1 MGEKLP
7 EPAYRFAKEASLRVT
22 EMERGLQTLAEELTR
37 LQADFDAIA
46 GDLSESRLRERG
58 EQLLSSAKKLLS
70 SEKQVL
76 LDLERFKDALK
87 KAAASYDDVGTV
99 YTDHA
104 SKARSK
110 SVKEDY
116 GLLAEVYLTKASGVA
131 KRAKELTISS
141 DVKEQAEV
149 VEEGNLFV
157 ERLLETLSD
166 SAAEVNGLIVC
177 RRLGKHGARCSMLA
191 ERLSEEVKKILGGP
205 GPSQNGKKTGDGR
218 KSGSVPVTV
227 KELSAKRPGEVSPGK
242 GKEFDALVDAGWSC
256 PITVQG
262 TRCLQVVRF
271 GREGKCQ
278 GKVYLLEGSRK
289 GGLVASASTTFRL
302 AESGILSFFQGGT
315 LVERG
320 IVTLLRKDQWV
331 YEILENSSAPQLAG
345 TRLTF
350 IREEGRWVSPTL
362 FVQGRGTRPRNQP
375 MTQSGGAPP

>member
-1 MGEKLP
+1 LSLPTGSARDQELGEKLP
-7 EPAYRFAKEASLRVT
+7 EPAYRFAKEGSLRVA
-22 EMERGLQTLAEELTR
+22 EMEREWQKLGEDLTQ

-46 GDLSESRLRERG
+46 GDLSETRLRERG
-58 EQLLSSAKKLLS
+58 ERLLSSAKKLLS
-70 SEKQVL
+70 SEKRLL

-87 KAAASYDDVGTV
+87 KAAASYDDVGSV

-104 SKARSK
+104 NKARSK
-110 SVKEDY
+110 SVKDDY

-177 RRLGKHGARCSMLA
+177 RRLGIHGTRCSMLA
-191 ERLSEEVKKILGGP
+191 ERLSEEVKKIVGASA
-205 GPSQNGKKTGDGR
+205 PSENGKKTGDGR
-218 KSGSVPVTV
+218 KFGRTPVTV
-227 KELSAKRPGEVSPGK
+227 KELSAKKPGEASPGK
-242 GKEFDALVDAGWSC
+242 GKEFDALVGATWSC

-262 TRCLQVVRF
+262 SRCLQVVRF
-271 GREGKCQ
+271 SREGKCQ
-278 GKVYLLEGSRK
+278 GKVYLLDGSRK

-302 AESGILSFFQGGT
+302 AESGILSFFRGST
-315 LVERG
+315 LLERG
-320 IVTLLRKDQWV
+320 IVTLLRNDQWA
-331 YEILENSSAPQLAG
+331 YEIIENMGAPQLAG

-350 IREEGRWVSPTL
+350 MREGRW
-362 FVQGRGTRPRNQP
+362 
-375 MTQSGGAPP
+375 